1 MIRRCSWCETFM
13 GTTEDGKEGETNGIC
28 EACLKEYFPEQAPA
42 MLNRGG
48 ENDLSRSENRA
59 A

>member
-1 MIRRCSWCETFM
+1 MIRRCSWCEKFM

-28 EACLKEYFPEQAPA
+28 PSCLVKYFPNEAAQ
-42 MLNRGG
+42 LVGG